1 MLPREHGAYGQLGF
15 PLLTSFAVA
24 GATRPSLFAAGAAI
38 GFFLAHEPLLV
49 LLGQRGH
56 RVHEA
61 ELRRAH
67 WYLMASLIVATA
79 LALLALDGTAPA
91 ARWAFVVPVPALAAM
106 LYFTS
111 TKREKTSA
119 GESIVSIAFAATAI
133 PVCAAAGS
141 AAVGVAIA
149 IAFALLFVD
158 FTLAVR
164 VIVLA
169 TRGGGNARAVN
180 VTRWMAFAVA
190 LIGGAVVGA
199 AALNGWLG
207 WGAVAAMS
215 PGVVFASA
223 LAAFPPPAKRLR
235 SVGWT
240 LVGVSAL
247 TSILLI
253 ATV

>member
-1 MLPREHGAYGQLGF
+1 MLPKEHGAYGQLAF
-15 PLLTSFAVA
+15 PLLTSFAAA

-56 RVHEA
+56 RVHDA

-67 WYLMASLIVATA
+67 WYLMVALATA
-79 LALLALDGTAPA
+79 TVLGLLALDGTVPA
-91 ARWAFVVPVPALAAM
+91 ARWAFAVPVPGLAAL
-106 LYFTS
+106 LYLTS

-149 IAFALLFVD
+149 LAFALLFVD

-169 TRGGGNARAVN
+169 TRGGGNVRAVSR
-180 VTRWMAFAVA
+180 TRWTAFAVA
-190 LIGGAVVGA
+190 LIGGALAGV

-207 WGAVAAMS
+207 WGAVAALV

-240 LVGVSAL
+240 LIGVSAL

-253 ATV
+253 VAV

>member
-1 MLPREHGAYGQLGF
+1 MLPKEHGAYGQLGF

-56 RVHEA
+56 RVRDA

-67 WYLMASLIVATA
+67 WSLLATLGVATT
-79 LALLALDGTAPA
+79 LGLLAIDATAPA
-91 ARWAFVVPVPALAAM
+91 ARWAFFVPIPALAAL
-106 LYFTS
+106 LYLTS
-111 TKREKTSA
+111 TRREKTSA
-119 GESIVSIAFAATAI
+119 GESIIAMAFAATAI

-169 TRGGGNARAVN
+169 TRGGGNVRAVS
-180 VTRWMAFAVA
+180 VTRWTAFAVT
-190 LIGGAVVGA
+190 LIGMVLAGA
-199 AALNGWLG
+199 AARNGWLG
-207 WGAVAAMS
+207 WGAVAAIV
-215 PGVVFASA
+215 PGIVFASA
-223 LAAFPPPAKRLR
+223 LAAFPPPAARLR

-247 TSILLI
+247 TALLLI
-253 ATV
+253 AAV